1 MIRNFQGLRVDG
13 DAVVDAD
20 GVRVLLRGVGLGG
33 WMNME
38 NFITGYPANESA
50 MRDAVAAVFG
60 RGGGGRF
67 FARRLHRF
75 FRAAGASFLAG
86 VGGECGGGPG
96 YPRALRKEAPAFR
109 GGLAG
114 LGVNCVRLPVNQRAF
129 ESDAAPFEWISEGFE
144 RLSAAV
150 RALGAQGIYSVID
163 LHAVPGC
170 QNQHWHSDNPT
181 HVAAFWRHPHF
192 QERATAVWVELASR
206 FAGEEW
212 VAGYNLLNEP
222 ADPSGMCV
230 GPWHERTVDAIRE
243 VDPDHIVFLDGNR
256 YSTDFSAFGEPFENA
271 IYACHDYAAAG
282 MAFGGGYAGEV
293 ESLEEKFLERTA
305 YMRETGT
312 PIWVGEFGPVYT
324 GDPAQDEARYALLND
339 QLELYARHGAGWS
352 LWTYKDVGL
361 QGLVYASVDSAYLR
375 RFGAFIERKARL
387 GIDSWGSTDREL
399 PELVEPI
406 HAFIASEF
414 PDWPPFPWD
423 PRAPT
428 AGLVRHILFAQ
439 AMLPSYA
446 ELFRGLGDAE
456 LDALA
461 DSFSL
466 ARCARRER
474 LCAL

>member
-1 MIRNFQGLRVDG
+1 MPRRDRIRYVSRMARNFPGLRVDG
-13 DAVVDAD
+13 DRVVDGA
-20 GVRVLLRGVGLGG
+20 GASVVLHGVGLGG

-50 MRDAVAAVFG
+50 MRDAVAAVLG
-60 RGGGGRF
+60 SERADRF
-67 FARRLHRF
+67 FARLLDRF
-75 FRAAGASFLAG
+75 FGPADASF
-86 VGGECGGGPG
+86 
-96 YPRALRKEAPAFR
+96 
-109 GGLAG
+109 LAG

-129 ESDAAPFEWISEGFE
+129 ESDAAPFEWLSEGFE

-150 RALGAQGIYSVID
+150 HALGAQGVYSVID
-163 LHAVPGC
+163 LHADPGC

-192 QERATAVWVELASR
+192 QERATALWVELASR
-206 FAGEEW
+206 LAGNEW

-222 ADPSGMCV
+222 ADPTGLAV
-230 GPWHERTVDAIRE
+230 GPWHERTVEAIRE
-243 VDPDHIVFLDGNR
+243 VDPEHIVFLDGNR

-324 GDPAQDEARYALLND
+324 GVAAEDEARLALLND
-339 QLELYARHGAGWS
+339 QLNVYARYGAGWS

-361 QGLVYASVDSAYLR
+361 QGLVYTSPESAYME
-375 RFGAFIERKARL
+375 RFGEFIARKSRL

-399 PELVEPI
+399 PELIEPL
-406 HAFIASEF
+406 HAFVAREF
-414 PDWPPFPWD
+414 PDWAPYPWNARSSTD
-423 PRAPT
+423 D
-428 AGLVRHILFAQ
+428 LVRHILFAQ
-439 AMLPSYA
+439 AMLPAYA
-446 ELFRGLGDAE
+446 ALFAGLSDDE
-456 LDALA
+456 LDARPDPFREPSGGRREPLCELVA
-461 DSFSL
+461 NFSL
-466 ARCARRER
+466 
-474 LCAL
+474 